1 MKINNIFRSKKDIN
15 LTSGSLAKPLFYL
28 SLPVIITNLLRTAY
42 NLVDMFWVGRL
53 SKEALAA
60 ITFSYPM
67 IFLFISLGMGV
78 AVAGSVMVAQYEGA
92 NNRSMAEYAASQ
104 TVLFSLFV
112 AVILGIG
119 GFFLVVP
126 VLRLLGA
133 SQEVIPLAKDYLQI
147 VTLGLFSLFGF
158 SVFIALMRGY
168 GETLTPMLIMLL
180 SVVLNILIDPFLIF
194 GWLWFPKLGI
204 QGAAIATVFC
214 RGLGLIIGLW
224 ILFTGRKGLKIH
236 ISEMKPDYEFFK
248 KILRI
253 GIPASVE
260 GTGRAVSVN
269 ALLSVVGGFAT
280 AVVAGYG
287 IGIRVFSTVFLPA
300 LAVSRSV
307 ETMTG
312 QNVGAERF
320 DRAEQANY
328 LAAKGMFGA
337 MTLLGLIVFFTAPS
351 IVSFFTPDQQVIR
364 VGGEFLRYISL
375 TFGFVGSA
383 RVFSGGFRGAGQTLV
398 AATIAILILGVIR
411 YPLALFI
418 SDKLG
423 RTGIWWAFVISNV
436 SGLFIAYFWFR
447 RGAWKHKIVKKDVE
461 KGEVAEEVSSIEET
475 ISE

>member
-1 MKINNIFRSKKDIN
+1 
-15 LTSGSLAKPLFYL
+15 
-28 SLPVIITNLLRTAY
+28 
-42 NLVDMFWVGRL
+42 
-53 SKEALAA
+53 
-60 ITFSYPM
+60 
-67 IFLFISLGMGV
+67 
-78 AVAGSVMVAQYEGA
+78 
-92 NNRSMAEYAASQ
+92 
-104 TVLFSLFV
+104 
-112 AVILGIG
+112 
-119 GFFLVVP
+119 
-126 VLRLLGA
+126 
-133 SQEVIPLAKDYLQI
+133 
-147 VTLGLFSLFGF
+147 
-158 SVFIALMRGY
+158 
-168 GETLTPMLIMLL
+168 
-180 SVVLNILIDPFLIF
+180 
-194 GWLWFPKLGI
+194 FPKLGI

-214 RGLGLIIGLW
+214 RGLGLVIGLW
-224 ILFTGRKGLKIH
+224 ILFTGRKGLKIR

-248 KILRI
+248 KIVRI

-269 ALLSVVGGFAT
+269 ALLSVVGGFST

-337 MTLLGLIVFFTAPS
+337 MTLLGLIVFFTAPA

-398 AATIAILILGVIR
+398 AATIAILILGIIR
-411 YPLALFI
+411 YPLALYLTGN
-418 SDKLG
+418 LG
-423 RTGIWWAFVISNV
+423 RTGIWWAFVVSNI
-436 SGLFIAYFWFR
+436 SGLFIAYLWFR
-447 RGAWKHKIVKKDVE
+447 RGAWKHKIVKEDAE
-461 KGEVAEEVSSIEET
+461 KGEVAEELSSIEET

>member
-42 NLVDMFWVGRL
+42 NLADMFWVGRL

-67 IFLFISLGMGV
+67 IFLFISFGMGV

-92 NNRSMAEYAASQ
+92 DDRPMAEYAASQ
-104 TVLFSLFV
+104 TVVFSFFV
-112 AVILGIG
+112 AIVIGVG
-119 GFFLVVP
+119 GFFLVTP

-133 SQEVIPLAKDYLQI
+133 SPDVIPLATNYLQI

-168 GETLTPMLIMLL
+168 GETLTPMLIMLI
-180 SVVLNILIDPFLIF
+180 SVVLNIIIDPFLIF
-194 GWLWFPKLGI
+194 GWLWFPALGI
-204 QGAAIATVFC
+204 RGAAIATVFC
-214 RGLGLIIGLW
+214 RGLGLVIGLW
-224 ILFTGRKGLKIH
+224 ILFTGSKGLKVRL
-236 ISEMKPDYEFFK
+236 SEMKPDYEFFK
-248 KILRI
+248 QILRI

-280 AVVAGYG
+280 TVIAGYG

-320 DRAEQANY
+320 DRAERANY

-337 MTLLGLIVFFTAPS
+337 MTLLGLVVFFTAPY
-351 IVSFFTPDQQVIR
+351 IVSFFTPVEEVIQV
-364 VGGEFLRYISL
+364 GAEFLRYISL

-398 AATIAILILGVIR
+398 AAVIAILILGIIR
-411 YPLALFI
+411 YPLALYF
-418 SDKLG
+418 SSNLG
-423 RTGIWWAFVISNV
+423 RRGIWWAFVISNI
-436 SGLFIAYFWFR
+436 SGLFIAYLWFR
-447 RGAWKHKIVKKDVE
+447 RGAWKQKIIKEDIK
-461 KGEVAEEVSSIEET
+461 KGEVADELSTLEET